1 MQKLHYFHKNSYLD
15 LLRAGMWRI
24 DSGFVRAT
32 TYADDSSLVTL
43 GFWGAGDVVG
53 NTLFRSSD
61 YQLECLSV
69 VRASP
74 LIAPSCFLGEIS
86 TIESRV
92 IFSHVEQLQELLMI
106 RSCKRIENK
115 LLKLLVWLG
124 NRFGT
129 PEETGTILSVVMTH
143 QDLAETVGSTRVS
156 ITRAMKDLER
166 QGIIRHIPQ
175 RQLLID
181 TTKASIDPVPQQ
193 LFEKVALSSRH
204 GAMVPRTGVTP
215 LNSTRSFI
223 NSY

>member
-1 MQKLHYFHKNSYLD
+1 MQKLHYFHKKSYLD

-32 TYADDSSLVTL
+32 TYADDCSLITL

-74 LIAPSCFLGEIS
+74 LISQIYSLGEIS
-86 TIESRV
+86 TIESRT
-92 IFSHVEQLQELLMI
+92 IFSHVEQLQELLLI
-106 RSCKRIENK
+106 RSCKRIEQK

-129 PEETGTILSVVMTH
+129 PEETGTILPVVMTH

-166 QGIIRHIPQ
+166 QGMIRHIPQ
-175 RQLLID
+175 RRLLID
-181 TTKASIDPVPQQ
+181 TTTASIEPVPQQ
-193 LFEKVALSSRH
+193 LFEKIALSSRH
-204 GAMVPRTGVTP
+204 SVMGPMTGVTP
-215 LNSTRSFI
+215 PQSTRSLI